1 MMHGGSQTPQETQH
15 PKQNTLTQTTSR
27 APNRGTPSVANELSV
42 CKHKQKVLR
51 VSPLQPQHDH
61 NTHAHLRPWPF
72 FHVLFLCVPKTSHEP
87 LSFSLF
93 SPLCKTEE
101 SLRCTHTHT
110 GNRHNKQPFY
120 FSSWLFPFLL
130 GAFPSWAVFVCS
142 LPLLTRTTTGR
153 KSAVTHRKPS
163 PPLLLLLP
171 FHFSAISLSD
181 SHIHTSFSSPILWG
195 LPVCSSLQCTYSSV
209 SSSPLLFL
217 SFCVCLSSASFEI
230 MWSLWRN

>member
-1 MMHGGSQTPQETQH
+1 MNCLCANTSRKCCVWAHCSLSMTTTP
-15 PKQNTLTQTTSR
+15 TLTSGPDLFFTSFYFVYLK
-27 APNRGTPSVANELSV
+27 PPT
-42 CKHKQKVLR
+42 
-51 VSPLQPQHDH
+51 SP
-61 NTHAHLRPWPF
+61 F
-72 FHVLFLCVPKTSHEP
+72 LFLCSVHSARLK
-87 LSFSLF
+87 
-93 SPLCKTEE
+93 
-101 SLRCTHTHT
+101 RAYGAHTHT

-163 PPLLLLLP
+163 PPLLLLP